1 MDTYFKET
9 YTDAL
14 VVIKGDKVV
23 FEKFLN
29 GMNANQPH
37 QMMSVSKSF
46 AGLMGLLAV
55 EEGKAK
61 ETDLVTQMCLS

>member
-1 MDTYFKET
+1 
-9 YTDAL
+9 
-14 VVIKGDKVV
+14 
-23 FEKFLN
+23 
-29 GMNANQPH
+29 MNANQPH
-37 QMMSVSKSF
+37 QMMSVTKSF